1 MKSKDEIDKFIKLV
15 VQIEKILSEFDSLS
29 KKKPDNALNKFKL
42 ELVNTVLRS
51 ANQIINKENKPFPDF
66 EEFGEEEIP
75 TNSDVVMILSQY
87 VVCLDKFRH
96 ENTKANDDDDWVW
109 VIKGKLSRVNAP
121 DPSYSILSNR

>member
-15 VQIEKILSEFDSLS
+15 MQIEKILSEFDSLS

-51 ANQIINKENKPFPDF
+51 ANQIINKENKPFPNFD
-66 EEFGEEEIP
+66 EFGEEEIP

-87 VVCLDKFRH
+87 VACLDKFRR
-96 ENTKANDDDDWVW
+96 ENTIKNEDREWVW
-109 VIKGKLSRVNAP
+109 VIKGRVSRLPAP
-121 DPSYSILSNR
+121 NPSYSILNV